1 MAAILSEPHGA
12 VERGLGPGSLSE
24 ERRVSETQVLLAGV
38 LSGRCVLQEQLNR
51 ASAPTIGTQ
60 RENELVSLIRFSSF
74 NSTNKILQPISA
86 RSVRDVKSR

>member
-1 MAAILSEPHGA
+1 M
-12 VERGLGPGSLSE
+12 
-24 ERRVSETQVLLAGV
+24 SETQVLLAGV

-74 NSTNKILQPISA
+74 NSTNKILQPIYLCTLGQRCQVKMIKIPSSSA
-86 RSVRDVKSR
+86 SRMQAA

>member
-1 MAAILSEPHGA
+1 MSSVLSEPHGA

-51 ASAPTIGTQ
+51 ASAPTIGTHG
-60 RENELVSLIRFSSF
+60 ESELVSLIRFSSF